1 MTYSHAAIFAF
12 ISSVVVRVPI
22 FTRDHMTMRQVRHD
36 ISTIQ
41 SQGWPGTISSATTL
55 NVNNVCHQPEDDNCV
70 LSCVKVNVIK
80 LWNEREIDL
89 WSQLTPSSCST
100 YSVSIND
107 LTIGWQ
113 NLNLLS
119 HLNATL
125 APQARQPRASG
136 ENLNH
141 PTLAPQARPSG
152 EILNYLL
159 RR

>member
-1 MTYSHAAIFAF
+1 MTYSHAAIFAL
-12 ISSVVVRVPI
+12 ISSVVVRGESPI

-100 YSVSIND
+100 YSVPIND

-119 HLNATL
+119 HPNATL
-125 APQARQPRASG
+125 APQTR
-136 ENLNH
+136 
-141 PTLAPQARPSG
+141 QARPSD
-152 EILNYLL
+152 EILNYSLSH
-159 RR
+159 

>member
-1 MTYSHAAIFAF
+1 MLCWSHNIL
-12 ISSVVVRVPI
+12 SSLEETWHTPTQQYLLLYPQLLWEFQYLPEI
-22 FTRDHMTMRQVRHD
+22 TWQWVRHD
-36 ISTIQ
+36 ISSIQ

-107 LTIGWQ
+107 ITIGWQ
-113 NLNLLS
+113 ILNLLS
-119 HLNATL
+119 HPNATL
-125 APQARQPRASG
+125 APKARASG
-136 ENLNH
+136 KNLNYV
-141 PTLAPQARPSG
+141 TLAP
-152 EILNYLL
+152 
-159 RR
+159 